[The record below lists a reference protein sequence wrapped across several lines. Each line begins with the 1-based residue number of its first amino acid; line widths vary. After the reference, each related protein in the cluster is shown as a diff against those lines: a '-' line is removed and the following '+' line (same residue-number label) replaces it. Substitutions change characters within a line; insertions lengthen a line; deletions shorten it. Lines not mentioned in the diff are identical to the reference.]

1 MNLRLEPVNEE
12 NYYECI
18 SMPKLDY
25 VASNAVSIA
34 QAYVFKNR
42 YPFCIFDGDKM
53 IGFVMYK
60 IEFEEE
66 EKFYAMNRVY
76 ISTEYQNKGYGKE
89 VVRKI
94 LKIIKDRH
102 DCKEVY
108 TSTNLE
114 NARAF
119 HVYESIGFKRT
130 GEVSGNEGVLVYT
143 FD

>member
-1 MNLRLEPVNEE
+1 MNIRLEPVNEE
-12 NYYECI
+12 NYLECI
-18 SMPKLDY
+18 EMPKLDY

-34 QAYVFKNR
+34 QAYVFKDR

-60 IEFEEE
+60 IEHDEEGE
-66 EKFYAMNRVY
+66 FCAMNRVY
-76 ISTEYQNKGYGKE
+76 ISKEHQNKGYGKE

-94 LKIIKDRH
+94 LKIIKERH
-102 DCKEVY
+102 GCKEVY
-108 TSTNLE
+108 TSTHLE

-119 HVYESIGFKRT
+119 HVYESVGFKRT